1 MAVARLVQKSALYF
15 VTAGESPTLMKIA
28 NLLQVPQEGGQK
40 TEIDVTNLDSDRKEF
55 LLGLEDG
62 GSITVNVNYDPSEAS
77 HAALRALKDAGTA
90 SQFVVCY
97 SDGTSA
103 PTYSTGTI
111 TPPTD
116 RTGVVFNALVQGFA
130 VTGDVDN
137 VLKAAVTLRVTGAAT
152 YFVPS
157 GG

>member
-1 MAVARLVQKSALYF
+1 MSVARLVQKSALYF
-15 VTAGESPTLMKIA
+15 VTSSGTPSLVKIA
-28 NLLQVPQEGGQK
+28 NLLEVPQEGGDK

-62 GSITVNVNYDPSEAS
+62 GSVTVNINYDPAETS
-77 HAALRALKDAGTA
+77 HQALRALKDAGTA

-97 SDGTSA
+97 SDGVAA
-103 PTYSTGTI
+103 PTYSGGTI

-116 RTGVVFNALVQGFA
+116 RSGVVFNALVKQFA
-130 VTGDVDN
+130 VTGAVDN

-152 YFVPS
+152 HFDKT
-157 GG
+157 